1 MHNYNRDIEDICS
14 QDTAGRDLDIQQDIP
29 RNDLDNRQQD
39 IDRKSLDNR
48 DTSCNQSDN
57 TSRNRR
63 ILHKDLYLHNVLD
76 RLEGIE
82 ILSTKD
88 TGMVQLN
95 IKSDRLCVRAK
106 LDEALNHCIKKEL
119 NHQLSE

>member
-1 MHNYNRDIEDICS
+1 MYKR
-14 QDTAGRDLDIQQDIP
+14 QQK
-29 RNDLDNRQQD
+29 NDLQVD
-39 IDRKSLDNR
+39 ILKLAHHGS
-48 DTSCNQSDN
+48 DTSTGKAIVEAASPSYALVSAGKDNQYGHPHQD
-57 TSRNRR
+57 
-63 ILHKDLYLHNVLD
+63 VLD
-76 RLEGIE
+76 RLTGIE

-106 LDEALNHCIKKEL
+106 LDKALNHCIKKEL